1 MNKFSKGI
9 ALRLR
14 RICDSDEKFNIRSS
28 EYQNYLIARDCNPTV
43 VKNQFLSVRNMTK
56 SDARQVKP
64 KPHRLNINLVTV
76 YHPFIKNLQT
86 VTSEITF
93 LYYIVILK

>member
-1 MNKFSKGI
+1 
-9 ALRLR
+9 
-14 RICDSDEKFNIRSS
+14 
-28 EYQNYLIARDCNPTV
+28 
-43 VKNQFLSVRNMTK
+43 MTK